1 MNVFL
6 INNFSVDNI
15 MFNLKSRSVIS
26 NSINSQR
33 VLRRETK
40 VECYVL
46 TKVKSPP
53 FVQSFYDDF

>member
-1 MNVFL
+1 MSHTEECRR
-6 INNFSVDNI
+6 NFDENCHEC
-15 MFNLKSRSVIS
+15 KE
-26 NSINSQR
+26 QR
-33 VLRRETK
+33 VIRREPK